1 MLYQPDTDVL
11 FPARIIPT
19 LRHLRGP
26 QWANLIDYLCQ
37 LEDETHLDILA
48 FSYMMIQITSCITC
62 HADSFRALRGCTNCA
77 QQTISRYKG
86 SDSDLIELWQ
96 KTRLEVQNWLET
108 TSADEI
114 LGRKNL
120 NQSSPSSLA
129 AQQ

>member
-1 MLYQPDTDVL
+1 
-11 FPARIIPT
+11 
-19 LRHLRGP
+19 
-26 QWANLIDYLCQ
+26 
-37 LEDETHLDILA
+37 
-48 FSYMMIQITSCITC
+48 MMIQITSCITC